1 MLTHI
6 NLLRLLADDPLADPA
21 DMDLV
26 EAQRLACGG
35 AVIVRLADA
44 LRAYDDELPPQLA
57 AAAARACAA
66 TQCKLAIV
74 DRLTERCTTLGLAHA
89 FLGVA
94 ERYPDSASVTLL
106 VDSPWSLEVDRTVLQ
121 TLPSRAAKP
130 RRAGARFERRLAGS
144 TTYVAAYGIELRLR
158 HGRIGRFGEQAR
170 FARLLLQRARPQ
182 TVGPTTCMVATPED
196 YFLVLVTERAYMRPS
211 AHVADFAWAVSALRA
226 PDFDWDYVF
235 ATALSL
241 GVSASVATYI
251 GYLLALYRV
260 VSNGRRGDLVPAAV
274 RVRFGVAADPAATP
288 YPPTQV
294 LAKSFVE
301 NLRATLAAGRWES
314 AARLTMLPVVA
325 AFAGMDRAS

>member
-1 MLTHI
+1 MLTRVKM
-6 NLLRLLADDPLADPA
+6 LRLLASDPLADPT

-26 EAQRLACGG
+26 EAQQLASRG

-44 LRAYDDELPPQLA
+44 MRSYGEELPPQFA
-57 AAAARACAA
+57 AAAVRACAA

-74 DRLTERCTTLGLAHA
+74 DRLTERCARLGLAHA

-94 ERYPDSASVTLL
+94 ERYPDSASLTLL
-106 VDSPWSLEVDRTVLQ
+106 VDSPWSLEVDRAVLQ
-121 TLPSRAAKP
+121 TLPSRGAKP
-130 RRAGARFERRLAGS
+130 RRPGARFERRLAGS

-170 FARLLLQRARPQ
+170 FARLLLQRARVRP
-182 TVGPTTCMVATPED
+182 VGPTTCASASPED
-196 YFLVLVTERAYMRPS
+196 YFLVLVTERTYMRPS

-241 GVSASVATYI
+241 GVSAGAATYL

-260 VSNGRRGDLVPAAV
+260 VSDGRRGDLVPPAI
-274 RVRFGVAADPAATP
+274 RERFGVVAEPAAAP
-288 YPPTQV
+288 YPPTNV
-294 LAKSFVE
+294 LARSLVE
-301 NLRATLAAGRWES
+301 NFRATLAAGRWES